1 MFKVIFLLILIISIL
16 LILKNKFKTNANF
29 YNKAIF
35 ALIFLGFLF
44 FIITSGK
51 LIIPQ
56 FLQIIKILLPIAT
69 KFIGL

>member
-16 LILKNKFKTNANF
+16 LVLKSKFKSNANF

-35 ALIFLGFLF
+35 TLIFLGFLF

-56 FLQIIKILLPIAT
+56 LLQIIKIVLPIAT